1 MFKINPNSSIPVYEQ
16 IEQNI
21 IEYIILGILKPHDVL
36 PSVRNVAKELGINP
50 NTVSRAYS
58 ELDSKKITYSIA
70 GKGIYVNE
78 NTEIINTHL
87 INLKAE
93 FKDLYEK
100 LIKLGYSKEEL
111 YKFLEGGVTNDWYS

>member
-1 MFKINPNSSIPVYEQ
+1 MFKINPNSSVPVYEQ

-50 NTVSRAYS
+50 NTVSKAYS
-58 ELDSKKITYSIA
+58 ELDNKNITYSIA

-78 NTEIINTHL
+78 NTEIINTYL
-87 INLKAE
+87 RNLKVE

-100 LIKLGYSKEEL
+100 LIKLGCSKEDL
-111 YKFLEGGVTNDWYS
+111 YKLLEGGVNND

>member
-50 NTVSRAYS
+50 NTVSKAYS

-87 INLKAE
+87 INLKTE

-100 LIKLGYSKEEL
+100 LIKLGCTKEDL
-111 YKFLEGGVTNDWYS
+111 INFLEGGAKHD